1 LILGKRGVLKKGWWI
16 LPAVTVAILAGDQ
29 ASKYA
34 VTSRLALYEAWVPI
48 PELADWFKIHYVANT
63 GAVFGLFQNGASFF
77 AVISI
82 AVSLAILFYY
92 LFLPDG
98 QSLVRFSLAL
108 QLGGALGN
116 LIDRLLLGYVV
127 DFLDFYIWPVFNI
140 ADMSVVCGA
149 VLLALLLLRED
160 WQERKKARASEKV
173 GERV

>member
-1 LILGKRGVLKKGWWI
+1 MFKKSWWI
-16 LPAVTVAILAGDQ
+16 LPAVTIIVLASDQ

-34 VTSRLALYEAWVPI
+34 VTSRLELYEAWAPI
-48 PELADWFKIHYVANT
+48 PELASWFKIHYVANT
-63 GAVFGLFQNGASFF
+63 GAVFGMFQNGASFF

-82 AVSLAILFYY
+82 VVSLAILFYY
-92 LFLPDG
+92 FFLPDG

-116 LIDRLLLGYVV
+116 LVDRLLLGYVV

-149 VLLALLLLRED
+149 ILLAFLLLRED
-160 WQERKKARASEKV
+160 WQERKEARAREKV

>member
-1 LILGKRGVLKKGWWI
+1 MFKKGWWI
-16 LPAVTVAILAGDQ
+16 LPVMTIVVLAGDQ

-34 VTSRLALYEAWVPI
+34 VTSRLKLYEVWAPI
-48 PELADWFKIHYVANT
+48 PEWANWLRIHYVANT
-63 GAVFGLFQNGASFF
+63 GAVFGLFQNGAPFF
-77 AVISI
+77 AVVSI
-82 AVSLAILFYY
+82 VVSLAILLYY

-127 DFLDFYIWPVFNI
+127 DFVDLYIWPVFNI

-149 VLLALLLLRED
+149 ILLALLLLRED
-160 WQERKKARASEKV
+160 WQERKEARTSEKV
-173 GERV
+173 GERI